1 MKEATVFKG
10 TSKDIQNDLLQ
21 CMLEVYHE
29 KVKEE
34 IGKADYVS
42 VIADETT
49 GVSSLTQTVIV
60 LRYLSSNGKPVERF

>member
-1 MKEATVFKG
+1 MKEATLFKG